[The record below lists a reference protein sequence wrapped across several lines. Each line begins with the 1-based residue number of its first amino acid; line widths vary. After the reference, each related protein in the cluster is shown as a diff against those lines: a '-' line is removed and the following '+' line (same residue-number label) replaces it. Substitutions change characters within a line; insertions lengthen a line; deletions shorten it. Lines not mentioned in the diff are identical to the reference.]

1 MFVEIYYCTEWN
13 YLPEASRLEEELK
26 GNFPNIRIELIES
39 NGGTF
44 KVVANKEVIYDK
56 LTLSKQNA
64 RFPMDDEI
72 SCILQEELGYS

>member
-1 MFVEIYYCTEWN
+1 MFVEIYYCGDWN

-26 GNFPNIRIELIES
+26 GNFPNIRIEIIKGS
-39 NGGTF
+39 GGIF

-56 LTLSKQNA
+56 LALSKQNA

-72 SCILQEELGYS
+72 SSILKRNFRYS